1 MNYLLNSVVKYK
13 GANKPYIITL
23 QTLRKSHLDSRFSTI
38 LIIDC
43 GTHNLREKIS
53 EYSERRFSKQI
64 SRTYYYNNKNAK
76 NEENEL

>member
-1 MNYLLNSVVKYK
+1 MSKYAVYYL
-13 GANKPYIITL
+13 ITDD
-23 QTLRKSHLDSRFSTI
+23 KKIRFRIQVLTH

-43 GTHNLREKIS
+43 NTHNLREKIS

-76 NEENEL
+76 IEENEL